1 MTLLLD
7 PDAHPVV
14 AHRGDSAHAPEN
26 TLDALQQGAA
36 LGVDA
41 LEFDVRLTRDGH
53 AVVVHDPTVD
63 RTTNGTGPVAGLTL
77 GEIQRLDAGFH
88 FTTDGGRSFPWRGR
102 GVTIPALDH
111 VLGAFPSMPIIIEIK
126 AAAASLETKRLLER
140 HGATRRCVV
149 GSFSDETVAPFRGSG
164 IAFFAVRGD
173 VVRLYA
179 RALAPGGP
187 THLPYDALC
196 IPPAFRA
203 LPLPVLRMAHMAH
216 RCGVP
221 THVWTVDDP
230 ARARRYWDGGVN
242 AIISND
248 PAVILAAAGRARGA
262 QIPVPVS

>member
-1 MTLLLD
+1 MMLLLD

-26 TLDALQQGAA
+26 TLEGLLQGAA

-53 AVVVHDPTVD
+53 AVVIHDATVD
-63 RTTNGTGPVAGLTL
+63 RTTNGEGPVAGLTL
-77 GEIQRLDAGFH
+77 EQVQNLDAGFR
-88 FTTDGGRSFPWRGR
+88 FTPDGGRSFPWRGR
-102 GVTIPALDH
+102 GVTIPALDN
-111 VLGAFPSMPIIIEIK
+111 VLDAFPSMPIIVEIK
-126 AAAASLETKRLLER
+126 ASAASLETRRLLER

-164 IAFFAVRGD
+164 IAFFAVRGE

-179 RALAPGGP
+179 RALVPGGP

-196 IPPAFRA
+196 IPPAFRG
-203 LPLPVLRMAHMAH
+203 LPLPILRMARMAH

-221 THVWTVDDP
+221 THLWTVDDP

-248 PAVILAAAGRARGA
+248 PAVILAAAGRSSGP
-262 QIPVPVS
+262 QIPVSVS